1 MWFFIVLFSVC
12 IRMSFDIVDRR
23 CHISLTKY
31 ISTATWCDT
40 RYKCPNCCYL
50 RLDVRMYSWSTYIW
64 CLTWEPCV
72 VDFSLSF
79 AHWNMIFYSFK
90 VEPASTLIRKQ
101 WKFIV
106 NKFIK
111 QILKLQLRIIYG
123 RSIYGFD
130 EIRKETKN
138 EEMVW
143 MHSHNHFSKTK
154 NGIQYQK

>member
-1 MWFFIVLFSVC
+1 
-12 IRMSFDIVDRR
+12 MSFNIVDRR
-23 CHISLTKY
+23 CYISWTKY

-64 CLTWEPCV
+64 CLTWEPCG
-72 VDFSLSF
+72 VDFSLPF

-101 WKFIV
+101 WKLVVGPWLEIV
-106 NKFIK
+106 YRK
-111 QILKLQLRIIYG
+111 QIYQTNLKTSIKDYLWLINLRF
-123 RSIYGFD
+123 FD

-138 EEMVW
+138 EEMV
-143 MHSHNHFSKTK
+143 
-154 NGIQYQK
+154 